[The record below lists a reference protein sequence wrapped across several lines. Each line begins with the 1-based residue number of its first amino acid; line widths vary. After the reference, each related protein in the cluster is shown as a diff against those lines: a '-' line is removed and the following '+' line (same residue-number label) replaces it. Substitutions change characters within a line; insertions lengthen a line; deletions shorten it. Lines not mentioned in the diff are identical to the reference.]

1 MQRLKMSGKLC
12 LLASIVLLFAVL
24 MLCGFTT
31 QPKYASANAETVSEE
46 TESPAD
52 GAGADET
59 PAEPA
64 PAPDQG
70 GEDTETHTFL
80 SRVQEWFEDNLSEFF
95 SGATLVTAFSTVA
108 AVIVS
113 WRKNKKL
120 KAATDA
126 LLAGVQEKTDS
137 NTEVNGKVIEAINQL
152 IEKYN
157 AVQEYILALDKK
169 ELTRDAVCEE
179 MATFG
184 KTILEILATVYANN
198 QNIPQGV
205 KDLVTLKYSQALR
218 AENNLLAPTDPAEG
232 DGGDGEE

>member
-1 MQRLKMSGKLC
+1 MQRLKVSGKLC

-24 MLCGFTT
+24 IFCGFTL
-31 QPKYASANAETVSEE
+31 QPKYASADAETVSDE
-46 TESPAD
+46 TESPAIGT
-52 GAGADET
+52 GAS
-59 PAEPA
+59 
-64 PAPDQG
+64 
-70 GEDTETHTFL
+70 ETHTFL
-80 SRVQEWFEDNLSEFF
+80 SRVQEWFESNLSEFF
-95 SGATLVTAFSTVA
+95 SGATLVTAFSTVT

-169 ELTRDAVCEE
+169 ELMRDAVCEE

-184 KTILEILATVYANN
+184 KTILEILATVYSNN
-198 QNIPQGV
+198 QNIPRGV

-218 AENNLLAPTDPAEG
+218 SEDKVLALTEPTDPAED
-232 DGGDGEE
+232 DGGGGEE

>member
-31 QPKYASANAETVSEE
+31 QPKYASAYAETVSEE

-64 PAPDQG
+64 PDQS
-70 GEDTETHTFL
+70 GEDAETHTFL
-80 SRVQEWFEDNLSEFF
+80 SRVQEWFENNLSEFF

-218 AENNLLAPTDPAEG
+218 AENNVLALTEPTED
-232 DGGDGEE
+232 DGGGGEE

>member
-31 QPKYASANAETVSEE
+31 QPKYASAYAETVSEE

-64 PAPDQG
+64 PNQG

-218 AENNLLAPTDPAEG
+218 AENNVLALTEPTED
-232 DGGDGEE
+232 DGGGGEE